1 MNPAPCQEAC
11 PAEPKLICAHCPR
24 IVADEWRVR
33 GAILRMELRRHDLNF
48 RELQLA
54 ELILEKTYGWQRA
67 DIIFPQLRFF
77 TDLTGIGTPDVV
89 KVLKRLHARR
99 VLRIITVKGHP
110 TYSLNPDTESWKA
123 FPRVTKET
131 MQATTNLMREIN
143 GLEPLHVEQEAASVF
158 KSGPDAK
165 FFAALIGNKPMG
177 EDAGEQTPDFP
188 NLI

>member
-1 MNPAPCQEAC
+1 MQ
-11 PAEPKLICAHCPR
+11 
-24 IVADEWRVR
+24 VFS
-33 GAILRMELRRHDLNF
+33 GALLRMELRRHDLNF

-54 ELILEKTYGWQRA
+54 ELILEKTYGWHRSE
-67 DIIFPQLRFF
+67 IIFPQLRFF

-99 VLRIITVKGHP
+99 VLRIVTVKGQP
-110 TYSLNPDTESWKA
+110 TYSLNADTESWKA

-143 GLEPLHVEQEAASVF
+143 GLQPLHLEQEAAQVF
-158 KSGPDAK
+158 KDGPNAH

-177 EDAGEQTPDFP
+177 GDVGEQTPDFP